1 MSELLPDISREI
13 SKAATLIRNAN
24 YVAVLSGAGT
34 STPSG
39 IPDFRSTGSGL
50 WTRFDP
56 LEYASLHAFRY
67 SPEKFFEWMRPL
79 ARQIFY
85 AVPNPAHSAL
95 ALLENNGFIH
105 IIITQ
110 NIDGLHKRAGSQH
123 ILEVHGSFQSLT
135 CIGCYRNFPSDNYFR
150 PYIETGLIPRCP
162 DCNNILKPD
171 IILIEEQMPFQTWQQ
186 AQTACDQ
193 CDLLIITGSSLEM
206 MPVAGLPTRALQHGA
221 HLIIINQSPTYIDVR
236 ADVLINADVAEILP
250 KITEAVIGE

>member
-1 MSELLPDISREI
+1 MSVLIPEISREI
-13 SKAATLIRNAN
+13 SKASGLIRNAK

-67 SPEKFFEWMRPL
+67 NPEKFFEWMRPL
-79 ARQIFY
+79 ARQIYY
-85 AVPNPAHSAL
+85 ADPNPAHSAL
-95 ALLENNGFIH
+95 ALLEKSGYVH
-105 IIITQ
+105 TIITQ
-110 NIDGLHKRAGSQH
+110 NIDGLHKKAGSQH
-123 ILEVHGSFQSLT
+123 ILEVHGSLQTLT
-135 CIGCYRNFPSDNYFR
+135 CLGCYRKFPSDDFFR
-150 PYIETGLIPRCP
+150 PYIDTGLIPHCP
-162 DCNNILKPD
+162 VCQNILKPD

-186 AQTACDQ
+186 AQSACDQ
-193 CDLLIITGSSLEM
+193 CDLLLITGSSLEM

-250 KITEAVIGE
+250 IIAEAVIGE